1 MIFFFLGRIMRIRTS
16 RDGVYLFF
24 CKILIFQEIFF
35 LTAQGRIAQGAP
47 ILAEIRASSKAIRQ
61 QNNDELEQR
70 TRWNEVRTENRL
82 PRISLYLS
90 STMLIVK
97 Q

>member
-1 MIFFFLGRIMRIRTS
+1 MGNIYSSVKFSFF
-16 RDGVYLFF
+16 
-24 CKILIFQEIFF
+24 KFF

-47 ILAEIRASSKAIRQ
+47 ILAEIRASSKAVRQ

-90 STMLIVK
+90 PTTLIVK
-97 Q
+97 L